1 MEPRYIARM
10 TSSSTFLTVGISAIA
25 VLALGACK
33 STYSDVYSFK
43 KNSFVAP
50 VKATVVV
57 PPTVIPADMLNGS
70 GPAQQPLGGIPG
82 VDAGGIPGVPAA
94 PAAEA
99 IPAAPPAGAVPG
111 L

>member
-1 MEPRYIARM
+1 M
-10 TSSSTFLTVGISAIA
+10 SFSSTSFIIGVSAIA
-25 VLALGACK
+25 ALALGACK

-50 VKATVVV
+50 VKPAMIV
-57 PPTVIPADMLNGS
+57 PPTVIPADVLG
-70 GPAQQPLGGIPG
+70 GAAPAAQPMGGIPG

-94 PAAEA
+94 DPIPMVPPA
-99 IPAAPPAGAVPG
+99 AGAVPG

>member
-1 MEPRYIARM
+1 M
-10 TSSSTFLTVGISAIA
+10 TSSPTLFTIGISAIA
-25 VLALGACK
+25 ALALGACK

-50 VKATVVV
+50 AKPTIVV
-57 PPTVIPADMLNGS
+57 PPTVIPADVLNGAQ
-70 GPAQQPLGGIPG
+70 PVQQPMGSIPG
-82 VDAGGIPGVPAA
+82 VDAGGIPGV